1 MATDTTT
8 RAVWTAADLFDR
20 FGPIPLDRIRH
31 DPPPGL
37 ATVEDVIRI
46 HDRENRLCELI
57 DGVLV
62 EKTRGA
68 WESYLALEMA
78 FFLKDFVRANNS
90 GVVLGADGMLQLF
103 PRQVR
108 IPDLSF
114 ISWDRW
120 PGVEEFRAEAAPQV
134 VVDLAVEVISKS
146 NTRREMEGKLREYFA
161 AGVRLVWYVDPVPK
175 QVRVFNSPDEW
186 TVLTENDILSGG
198 DVLPG
203 FELPLRELF
212 REPQAPR
219 DEA

>member
-1 MATDTTT
+1 
-8 RAVWTAADLFDR
+8 
-20 FGPIPLDRIRH
+20 
-31 DPPPGL
+31 
-37 ATVEDVIRI
+37 
-46 HDRENRLCELI
+46 
-57 DGVLV
+57 
-62 EKTRGA
+62 
-68 WESYLALEMA
+68 
-78 FFLKDFVRANNS
+78 NNS